1 MSIEVKE
8 TQTMQSFTFAGV
20 AIPDQYRAGSN
31 SFDMSDAIASFN
43 DGKADD
49 KSLIANIRNK
59 RMNQG
64 LALIL
69 RGISQV
75 VEYRNSTFLAQVI
88 SRAKLSPLE
97 KHVIQ
102 VVLPNA
108 GYSASKGKI
117 LWEECPIVPEGCEMS
132 HAACVN
138 TKALA
143 ELVNAVRTGHSSGG
157 VPKSNDP
164 KTDGFNAYFKREKT
178 DEEKAKAAQ
187 ESLSKAIEKGLIDRA
202 TLAELIADMPKEKS

>member
-1 MSIEVKE
+1 MTTKVKE
-8 TQTMQSFTFAGV
+8 TQTTQAFTFAGV
-20 AIPDQYRAGSN
+20 AIPDHYRAGSN
-31 SFDMSDAIASFN
+31 SFDMADAIAAFN
-43 DGKADD
+43 DGKAND
-49 KSLIANIRNK
+49 KSRVADIRNK

-64 LALIL
+64 LKLIV

-75 VEYRNSTFLAQVI
+75 IEFRNSTFLAQVI

-97 KHVIQ
+97 KYVIQ

-108 GYSASKGKI
+108 GYSAAKGKI
-117 LWEECPIVPEGCEMS
+117 LWEECPVMPEGCEMS

-138 TKALA
+138 VKAWA
-143 ELVNAVRTGHSSGG
+143 ELLSSVNAGHDSKGNPTSR
-157 VPKSNDP
+157 DP

-178 DEEKAKAAQ
+178 DEEKSKAAQ

-202 TLAELIADMPKEKS
+202 TLAELIAAMPAQQS